1 MLRTITERPRMKPA
15 EFIHV
20 LDHPEAPPLVAH
32 DAASEL
38 LLTLLAKM
46 FFADRSLDEG
56 ELAIIERL
64 AGDVADSRSYVEEL
78 AARPLAL
85 DALAEAFPDAQDR
98 DDIITLAEHAVWG
111 DGRVDAREWDWV
123 DQLVEVLGV
132 VRP

>member
-46 FFADRSLDEG
+46 FFAD
-56 ELAIIERL
+56 RL